1 MEIEVFKHVSNFT
14 FKSVAQIDGFE
25 SLRNTR
31 FYYKKDQFVLVVSSS
46 KNHVEWLVPETVLL
60 IGNTFYYVD
69 KAISSGEQ
77 GEKLT
82 VSGKSL
88 IGKTDKRIIWRTYSK
103 TARPETICFEHL
115 TNEVTN
121 PSDTKRKINYLTVDS
136 PMNLTGL
143 SIQYQNSYGNVMEQI
158 ESLCETYDFGF
169 YETAT
174 NFENPQNK
182 IIFFKGDD
190 LSNTVEFTID
200 DETLETENYENSNDD
215 HSSTAIVYGEGEGA
229 ARKSVV
235 INPSLTGL
243 ERKEIYV
250 DARDLQQETDGVKMP
265 DNQYIEALKGR
276 GVKSLA
282 EQQAILRLDGNIN
295 IHSKLFIFNRDYS
308 IGDKIRITSKRF
320 NVSKVATLIG
330 VEEVWDEKGHQ
341 LSPIWDKETT
351 TLIDKIKRK

>member
-1 MEIEVFKHVSNFT
+1 MEIEVFKRISSFT
-14 FKSVAQIDGFE
+14 FKSVAQIDEFK
-25 SLRNTR
+25 SLRNSR
-31 FYYKKDQFVLVVSSS
+31 FYYKKDQFVLVVSAS
-46 KNHVEWLVPETVLL
+46 KNHVKWLVPDTVLL
-60 IGNTFYYVD
+60 IGNAFYYID
-69 KAISSGEQ
+69 KVVSN
-77 GEKLT
+77 GEKAEELT

-88 IGKTDKRIIWRTYSK
+88 IGKMDKRIIWRTYSK
-103 TARPETICFEHL
+103 TARPEVICFEHL

-121 PSDTKRKINYLTVDS
+121 PSDAKRKINYLTVNA
-136 PMNLTGL
+136 PINLTGL

-174 NFENPQNK
+174 SFENPQNK
-182 IIFFKGDD
+182 IIFFKGGD
-190 LSNTVEFTID
+190 LSDIVEFTIE

-215 HSSTAIVYGEGEGA
+215 HSSTAIVYGEGEGT
-229 ARKSVV
+229 ARKNVV
-235 INPSLTGL
+235 VNPNLAGL

-265 DNQYIEALKGR
+265 DNQYLEALKGR

-282 EQQAILRLDGNIN
+282 ERQAILKIDGNIN
-295 IHSKLFIFNRDYS
+295 MKSKLFVFNRDYG
-308 IGDKIRITSKRF
+308 IGDRVRITSERF
-320 NVSKVATLIG
+320 NLSKVATLIG
-330 VEEVWDEKGHQ
+330 VEEVRDEKGHQ